1 MSPPPFPPKRA
12 SHIQME
18 TTRVEDKEFA
28 ACKAAIKIYLQQN
41 KGHSHPQSIDYPG
54 QYHRLRDLAG
64 PGYCASV
71 PVFHFYNW
79 WLSLFF
85 QMLEAMLM
93 AGSLC
98 FADLLLWPQP
108 DRVLD
113 PWH

>member
-1 MSPPPFPPKRA
+1 MSPPPPKRA
-12 SHIQME
+12 SYIQLE

-41 KGHSHPQSIDYPG
+41 KGLSRPQSILIILVSG
-54 QYHRLRDLAG
+54 
-64 PGYCASV
+64 
-71 PVFHFYNW
+71 
-79 WLSLFF
+79 
-85 QMLEAMLM
+85 QMLEATLM